1 MLGETSICVWREVT
15 MSQPSTKTAAFSM
28 NMWSL
33 NQKFSANDIFIALVA
48 GENLETFYVQSF
60 KSSKIHIWEALMWV
74 QL

>member
-1 MLGETSICVWREVT
+1 MLGETSVCVWREVA
-15 MSQPSTKTAAFSM
+15 MSQLSTKTAAFSM

>member
-1 MLGETSICVWREVT
+1 MLGETSVCVWREVA
-15 MSQPSTKTAAFSM
+15 MSQP
-28 NMWSL
+28 
-33 NQKFSANDIFIALVA
+33 KFSPNDIFIALVA

>member
-1 MLGETSICVWREVT
+1 
-15 MSQPSTKTAAFSM
+15 M

-60 KSSKIHIWEALMWV
+60 KSSKIHIWEALMWL